1 METYIYKMIALS
13 AIFIL
18 LYFVFLE
25 KEKNHR
31 FKRFYLLSSV
41 LFSVFIP
48 LISITYGSIVVVERI
63 NQNNTEIMSLPETKL
78 VEPSIFT
85 AENILLTIYFLG
97 FSLLFL
103 KFSWGIFKLIKE
115 IKFSEF

>member
-31 FKRFYLLSSV
+31 FKRFYLLSSA
-41 LFSVFIP
+41 LFSVLVPFYQS
-48 LISITYGSIVVVERI
+48 L
-63 NQNNTEIMSLPETKL
+63 TE
-78 VEPSIFT
+78 V
-85 AENILLTIYFLG
+85 
-97 FSLLFL
+97 L
-103 KFSWGIFKLIKE
+103 KWSKGLIK
-115 IKFSEF
+115 IIQK

>member
-31 FKRFYLLSSV
+31 FKRFYLLSSA

-48 LISITYGSIVVVERI
+48 LISITYGSIEVVESI
-63 NQNNTEIMSLPETKL
+63 SQNNAELMILPETKL
-78 VEPSIFT
+78 VEPSNFT
-85 AENILLTIYFLG
+85 KENLLWAIYILG
-97 FSLLFL
+97 FSILFL
-103 KFSWGIFKLIKE
+103 KFSWGVFKPK
-115 IKFSEF
+115 SRS

>member
-48 LISITYGSIVVVERI
+48 LISIPYGSIEVVESI
-63 NQNNTEIMSLPETKL
+63 NQNNSDLMSLPETKL
-78 VEPSIFT
+78 VESSIFT
-85 AENILLTIYFLG
+85 
-97 FSLLFL
+97 
-103 KFSWGIFKLIKE
+103 
-115 IKFSEF
+115 